1 MWKYTVLFFSLSLLT
16 LGAWRLAHAA
26 DKAPSATPAAAP
38 KPAVYQTTPS
48 GLKYRDIVVGK
59 GAKPTVGRSIQAH
72 YTGKLTDGTVFD
84 SSIPRGQPIEFI
96 IGVGQVIK
104 GWDEGLSTMKVGG
117 KRELVIPPDLAYG
130 AAGRPPKIPPNSTLV
145 FEVELVG
152 AE

>member
-1 MWKYTVLFFSLSLLT
+1 MWKYTVLIFSVT
-16 LGAWRLAHAA
+16 VIALGAWRIAYSA
-26 DKAPSATPAAAP
+26 DKAPSATPAVAP
-38 KPAVYQTTPS
+38 KAAAYQSTPS

-59 GAKPTVGRSIQAH
+59 GAKPTVGRKIQAN

-117 KRELVIPPDLAYG
+117 KRELLIPPDLAYG

-145 FEVELVG
+145 FEVELVA

>member
-1 MWKYTVLFFSLSLLT
+1 MWKYTALIFSMTLLT
-16 LGAWRLAHAA
+16 LGAWRIAQAA
-26 DKAPSATPAAAP
+26 DNAPPSTPSAVS
-38 KPAVYQTTPS
+38 KPTAYQTTPS

-59 GAKPTVGRSIQAH
+59 GAKPTVGRKIQAH

-117 KRELVIPPDLAYG
+117 KRELVIPGDLAYG
-130 AAGRPPKIPPNSTLV
+130 AAGRPPKIPPNATLV
-145 FEVELVG
+145 FEVELVA